1 MPPYALL
8 ERTRLLSNAVAT
20 FCRTLPRTD
29 EAREAARQLREA
41 ANSIRSNYRAS
52 RRGRSRREFQA
63 KLQIAFEEA
72 DETVDWL
79 EYLRD
84 MRIKHDPALL
94 QEAREVA
101 SILATAVRT
110 ARRNTDQRG
119 E

>member
-1 MPPYALL
+1 M
-8 ERTRLLSNAVAT
+8 
-20 FCRTLPRTD
+20 
-29 EAREAARQLREA
+29 
-41 ANSIRSNYRAS
+41 RSNYRAA

-84 MRIKHDPALL
+84 MSISEDAALL
-94 QEAREVA
+94 KEAREVA
-101 SILATAVRT
+101 SILAKAVRT
-110 ARRNTDQRG
+110 ARWNTDHPP

>member
-1 MPPYALL
+1 MPPYELI
-8 ERTRLLSNAVAT
+8 ERTRLLSNSVVA
-20 FCRTLPRTD
+20 FCRTLPKTD

-41 ANSIRSNYRAS
+41 ANSMRSNYRAS

-84 MRIKHDPALL
+84 VCIRYDPALL
-94 QEAREVA
+94 KEAREVA
-101 SILATAVRT
+101 SILAKAVRT
-110 ARRNTDQRG
+110 ARWNTDHPG